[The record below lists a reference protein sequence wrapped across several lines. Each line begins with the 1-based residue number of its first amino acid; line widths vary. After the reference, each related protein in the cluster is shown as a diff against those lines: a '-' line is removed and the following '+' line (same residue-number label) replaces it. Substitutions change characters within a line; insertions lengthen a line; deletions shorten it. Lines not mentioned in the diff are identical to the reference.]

1 MRRHTQYIIN
11 INGATNLDIT
21 KTRTHCIKT
30 LYANSGKLT
39 PLVSI
44 HLPSYSYS
52 HNAFISHTGIV
63 HRSRRTVSG
72 IMKNTM
78 RPEKLNELF
87 LKYLTPTS
95 RLEFIVER
103 IQDISE
109 MLEEVN
115 YEICCNGVEAE
126 D

>member
-1 MRRHTQYIIN
+1 MSEII
-11 INGATNLDIT
+11 
-21 KTRTHCIKT
+21 
-30 LYANSGKLT
+30 
-39 PLVSI
+39 
-44 HLPSYSYS
+44 
-52 HNAFISHTGIV
+52 
-63 HRSRRTVSG
+63 
-72 IMKNTM
+72 KNTM